1 MSTKP
6 MKPFP
11 GAPKNEVKIN
21 LEDQETMKCD
31 NCGNYLFITAFVIKK
46 ISAIVSPTGQAGLVP
61 VQVYSCGNCG
71 QVPKQLLES
80 SGLSV
85 KEEETD
91 N

>member
-11 GAPKNEVKIN
+11 GAPKNVVKIN

-31 NCGNYLFITAFVIKK
+31 NCGNYLFITSFVIKK

-85 KEEETD
+85 KEEKTD

>member
-11 GAPKNEVKIN
+11 GAPNQNVKIN
-21 LEDQETMKCD
+21 LQEQDTMKCD
-31 NCGNYLFITAFVIKK
+31 SCGNYLFITSFVIKK

-71 QVPKQLLES
+71 EVPKQLLES
-80 SGLSV
+80 SGLGE
-85 KEEETD
+85 KETD

>member
-31 NCGNYLFITAFVIKK
+31 NCGNYLFITSFVIKK

-71 QVPKQLLES
+71 VVPQKMLEG
-80 SGLSV
+80 SGLG
-85 KEEETD
+85 KEQV
-91 N
+91 

>member
-11 GAPKNEVKIN
+11 GAPKKELKVN
-21 LEDQETMKCD
+21 LSEQDTMNCEK
-31 NCGNYLFITAFVIKK
+31 CGNYLWITAFVIKK

-71 QVPKQLLES
+71 EVPKELLEG
-80 SGLSV
+80 SGLDVQENNS
-85 KEEETD
+85 
-91 N
+91 